1 MDSSDSESLV
11 EKQYLEDLFGPLLS
25 ISADSLAALASSVR
39 SRVSGKDSSGCHVVT
54 RLYGAHSLVY
64 VVEFDDGIKYAIR
77 ISASAW
83 DGRFTEAAKCSLISQ
98 VHTMRF
104 IREKTTIPLPEVYA
118 FDTTSENEIG
128 VPYIVMSFIDG
139 STVLSM
145 WFDKTGPT
153 PLEERRLRTLD
164 TVAQAMSQLQKF
176 QFDKIGSLQ
185 FNSGT
190 DSIEIGPCY
199 KWDDG
204 QIGDEN
210 YGKIAIIEQFGPFN
224 TSQSYLEYFVKH
236 NERTGKPDPY
246 RLGIGSQKLL
256 SMMIPCLPCPRKSF
270 LAREKFVLSLPD
282 FNPQNILIDER
293 GNLTGIIGW
302 GNVQTVP
309 RFLGYSSFPSW
320 ITRDWGPVMYNPK
333 SDKENSPEEL
343 DKYRRWY
350 NRRMEELLNGNGDSV
365 FTIKSHIFEAIA
377 IAAMDDVCRLC
388 IVMKIV
394 EQVIP
399 ERDDYGAFGL
409 IQDAGDGKLMPSDIR
424 RLKKRFKALF
434 STGWKRRIPFTGQ
447 FFLILKLL
455 LTLPTRINQT
465 PCLPGWR
472 SYLPAV

>member
-1 MDSSDSESLV
+1 MANC
-11 EKQYLEDLFGPLLS
+11 KRYLEDLFGPLLS

-83 DGRFTEAAKCSLISQ
+83 DGRFTETAKCSLISQ
-98 VHTMRF
+98 VHTLRF

-210 YGKIAIIEQFGPFN
+210 YGKIAIIKQFGPFN

-236 NERTGKPDPY
+236 NERTGKPDLY

-293 GNLTGIIGW
+293 
-302 GNVQTVP
+302 
-309 RFLGYSSFPSW
+309 
-320 ITRDWGPVMYNPK
+320 
-333 SDKENSPEEL
+333 EEL

-350 NRRMEELLNGNGDSV
+350 NRRMKELLNGNGDSV

-394 EQVIP
+394 GQVIP
-399 ERDDYGAFGL
+399 ERAAFGL
-409 IQDAGDGKLMPSDIR
+409 IQDASDGKLTPSDIR

-434 STGWKRRIPFTGQ
+434 STEH
-447 FFLILKLL
+447 LL
-455 LTLPTRINQT
+455 RK
-465 PCLPGWR
+465 
-472 SYLPAV
+472 